1 MNKKSLIRNLILV
14 LAILII
20 VVIVVCS
27 IGDIKEIYR
36 VLTTQCNY
44 LYILICLGL
53 LVGYCLCFQLSLT
66 ILMKRKMKSLNIV
79 DSMLISGSEFFFNGI
94 TPFNSGGQP
103 FQIYLL
109 NKEKIKV
116 SDSLNALIQNFITY
130 QFGLIFTST
139 IAIIV
144 NAIFKILPDSLLL
157 QKIVLIGYFVN
168 IIVMG
173 VIIFISRAKKVNT
186 KIFSKIFKF
195 IFHFKFIKNKEEK
208 EEKFLKYLDDFYN
221 STAMMKN
228 NKKNTILSFIFNLIS
243 LCFLYLI
250 PVFVFYSF
258 GHFKLDFIESFISSS
273 FTFLIGSFVP
283 IPGAT
288 GGLEYGFI
296 DFFKVFIS
304 NSAMLSAGMLLWRL
318 ITYYFSMVLGGIIL
332 MTYRRKDK

>member
-1 MNKKSLIRNLILV
+1 MKKYRLNIILLVIVSFIVVFFTLKDDFHGAMNYFKNINYLWILV
-14 LAILII
+14 AIL
-20 VVIVVCS
+20 
-27 IGDIKEIYR
+27 
-36 VLTTQCNY
+36 
-44 LYILICLGL
+44 
-53 LVGYCLCFQLSLT
+53 F
-66 ILMKRKMKSLNIV
+66 MMLNIFFQSLSQYRFLKEV
-79 DSMLISGSEFFFNGI
+79 KPEYRFSSCFKLMCMAMFFNAI
-94 TPFNSGGQP
+94 TPFSSGGQP
-103 FQIYLL
+103 FEMYLL
-109 NKEKIKV
+109 NKEGIKV

-221 STAMMKN
+221 STAIMKN

-258 GHFKLDFIESFISSS
+258 GYFKLDFIESFISSS

>member
-1 MNKKSLIRNLILV
+1 MKKYRLNIILLVIVSFIVVFFTLKDDFNGAMNYFKNINYLWILV
-14 LAILII
+14 AIL
-20 VVIVVCS
+20 
-27 IGDIKEIYR
+27 
-36 VLTTQCNY
+36 
-44 LYILICLGL
+44 
-53 LVGYCLCFQLSLT
+53 F
-66 ILMKRKMKSLNIV
+66 MMLNIFFQSLSQYRFLKEV
-79 DSMLISGSEFFFNGI
+79 KPEYKFSSCFKLMCMAMFFNAI
-94 TPFNSGGQP
+94 TPFSSGGQP
-103 FQIYLL
+103 FEMYLL
-109 NKEKIKV
+109 NKEGIKV